1 MIQLAT
7 VMWALAFFFAINGW
21 SRGWNKELISTAG
34 IILGLFAL
42 FQFDGTLRGQLL
54 AQSGAAT
61 TFFVQSLI
69 FVVIVFF
76 AYQTRALIG
85 DDASRRRGNNDGGR
99 DSLQESVLG
108 AVLGFVNGWLIWGS
122 LWYFMDINRYPL
134 PDIVQPAAGSI
145 SEQTRQL
152 LPLVLLG
159 GGVGG
164 PGDLLAVAVIVLF
177 LIVLIMI

>member
-7 VMWALAFFFAINGW
+7 VMWALAIFFAINGW

-42 FQFDGTLRGQLL
+42 FQFDDLLRGQLL
-54 AQSGAAT
+54 LNTTPAT
-61 TFFVQSLI
+61 TFFVQSAI

-85 DDASRRRGNNDGGR
+85 DDATRRRGGSEGR

-108 AVLGFVNGWLIWGS
+108 AVLGFINGWLVWGS
-122 LWYFMDINRYPL
+122 LWYFMDINLYPIQG
-134 PDIVQPAAGSI
+134 IVQPTAGSL
-145 SEQTRQL
+145 SDQTRQL

-159 GGVGG
+159 GGPQG
-164 PGDLLAVAVIVLF
+164 PGDLLAVAVILLF

>member
-7 VMWALAFFFAINGW
+7 VMWALAAFFAINGW

-42 FQFDGTLRGQLL
+42 FQFDGLLRGQLL
-54 AQSGAAT
+54 VNTSPAT
-61 TFFVQSLI
+61 IFFVQSAI

-85 DDASRRRGNNDGGR
+85 DEARRRGGDRDGR

-122 LWYFMDINRYPL
+122 LWYFMDINRYPIQ
-134 PDIVQPAAGSI
+134 DIVQPAAGSI
-145 SEQTRQL
+145 SEQTRNL

-159 GGVGG
+159 GGPNG

>member
-7 VMWALAFFFAINGW
+7 VMWALAIFFAINGW

-42 FQFDGTLRGQLL
+42 FQFDDLLRGQLL
-54 AQSGAAT
+54 INTTPAT
-61 TFFVQSLI
+61 TFFVQSAL
-69 FVVIVFF
+69 FVIIVFF

-85 DDASRRRGNNDGGR
+85 DEAIRRRGGEGR

-108 AVLGFVNGWLIWGS
+108 AVLGFINGWLIWGS

-134 PDIVQPAAGSI
+134 AGIVQPAAGSI

-159 GGVGG
+159 GGPQG